1 MFPAKHRIAALD
13 GWRGISIS
21 LVIIGHTW
29 NYRLATHLEHTSNP
43 MSELAQL
50 GVCIFFF
57 ISGFIITKMSLQE
70 YAATANFSIR
80 DFYIRRVF
88 RIIPPFFIFLLV
100 LVVARSLSLIDQPF
114 AGIVTAGAFLCN
126 IEADCGWFAGHSW
139 SLAVEEQFY
148 LLFPVLFAI
157 AGLKLGRVAG
167 LALVIFL
174 ALPLVRFLLN
184 LGPWASALI
193 EFTTPFLFICFGCV
207 AATHEARLER
217 LSQSL
222 WATYL
227 SGAAVAVMLAVVLT
241 NGSQLFPPASVGS
254 RLLALLNFIAL
265 PISVA
270 WLVGSSIYR
279 RNAFTAVITT
289 PPVLFVGS
297 ISYSL
302 YLWQQLFVAPQSLY
316 LTGSIFMFWPL
327 QFVFAWLS
335 RRCIEI
341 PSMRLGKQMM
351 AIRKLVPSG

>member
-1 MFPAKHRIAALD
+1 MLPAMHRITPLD

-29 NYRLATHLEHTSNP
+29 NYRLATHLEHKSNP
-43 MSELAQL
+43 ASELAQL

-57 ISGFIITKMSLQE
+57 ISGFIITKMSLRE
-70 YAATANFSIR
+70 HAATASFSIR
-80 DFYIRRVF
+80 SFYIRRIF
-88 RIIPPFFIFLLV
+88 RIISPFFIFLLV

-114 AGIVTAGAFLCN
+114 AGIIKAGAFLCN
-126 IEADCGWFAGHSW
+126 IETDCGWFAGHSW

-157 AGLKLGRVAG
+157 VGFKLGRVTG
-167 LALVIFL
+167 LVLAIFL

-184 LGPWASALI
+184 FGPWASALI

-207 AATHEARLER
+207 AATQEARLER
-217 LSQSL
+217 LSQSM

-227 SGAAVAVMLAVVLT
+227 SGAAVTVTLVVVLT
-241 NGSQLFPPASVGS
+241 NGSQPFPPASVGS
-254 RLLALLNFIAL
+254 RLLALLNFTAL
-265 PISVA
+265 PISIA
-270 WLVGSSIYR
+270 WLVGSSVYQ
-279 RNAFTAVITT
+279 RNAFTAIITT

-316 LTGSIFMFWPL
+316 LTGSIFLFWPL

-335 RRCIEI
+335 YRFVET
-341 PSMRLGKQMM
+341 PSIRLGKQMM
-351 AIRKLVPSG
+351 AVRKLAPLG

>member
-1 MFPAKHRIAALD
+1 MFPAKHRITPLD

-29 NYRLATHLEHTSNP
+29 NYRLTTNLEHTSNP
-43 MSELAQL
+43 VSELAQL
-50 GVCIFFF
+50 GVSIFFF
-57 ISGFIITKMSLQE
+57 ISGFIITKMSLRE
-70 YAATANFSIR
+70 YAETASFSVR
-80 DFYIRRVF
+80 NFYIRRIF
-88 RIIPPFFIFLLV
+88 RIIPPFFTFLFV

-114 AGIVTAGAFLCN
+114 AGIITAGAFLCN
-126 IEADCGWFAGHSW
+126 IETDCGWFAGHSW

-157 AGLKLGRVAG
+157 AGLKIDRVAG

-184 LGPWASALI
+184 PGPWASALI
-193 EFTTPFLFICFGCV
+193 EFTAPFLFICFGCV
-207 AATHEARLER
+207 AAAHEARLER
-217 LSQSL
+217 LSQSM

-227 SGAAVAVMLAVVLT
+227 SGAAVAIMLAVVLT
-241 NGSQLFPPASVGS
+241 NGSQPFPPASAGS
-254 RLLALLNFIAL
+254 RLLALLNFTAL

-270 WLVGSSIYR
+270 WLVGSSIYQ

-316 LTGSIFMFWPL
+316 LTGSIFLFWPL

-335 RRCIEI
+335 YRFIET
-341 PSMRLGKQMM
+341 PSIRLGKQMM
-351 AIRKLVPSG
+351 AARNLVPSG